1 MGYFKDLKSSLKF
14 GPKVMDPKLAGF
26 NDIQLKLI
34 AGDFRTE
41 GTFAPGSESALET
54 QTLSPVQNKPKTE
67 EWKPTVLLK
76 ALSVKSKDG
85 ATKRYEPGF
94 LPPTLL
100 AKQIIDKKLGK
111 GKINEYSWNEDNA
124 WVGHLLNSHIES
136 DYYKEFE
143 KNFVSKDTEYKIKE
157 KITDVTETD
166 AYSARDFYLRFN
178 DQSTD
183 YFRHN
188 LHIDGYTNLKSGK
201 NARESWTGR
210 SRDEF
215 SSEENFRLASFKNTP
230 YENNDPVTYGFQIV
244 IDAVSSPLLNGS
256 VEEFISQFSYI
267 SEIASKAIVIDDFKR
282 QFIKIFKTKGS
293 INIAGDTRYDD
304 QNVLIK
310 KQRNGQA
317 MVSSTSGLLADYA
330 AAGSGPGNKLYRSGK
345 KAYMSYYLQKIDGL
359 SKLIESNL
367 PDTKKYI
374 ADYGKDIIKL
384 TFLEDVSST
393 MGALAH
399 LYKLLYWSKPNGKNL
414 IPENLLRFNCEI
426 IVSECRNFNRVRKA
440 ANTTGDLEIIKDNVS
455 RYIYSLRECQ
465 FYFNTMPHE
474 DAIDMGNIKTYGD
487 GQGAF
492 EVTFDYKYSTSKFE
506 KWIPDTDKFGKYV
519 GYNSGAIWKIGNKNM
534 SRSNAIVDNGFV
546 TIDTSIPRFYTA
558 NTNTTR
564 NNGVTTAIIFD
575 RFGSPFW
582 EDTLPPRPLAPITS
596 GMTTTPPTLTPV
608 GDSVGEDEEAGG
620 SKKEDRKKKRKE
632 GLDKF
637 KETSKKIGVNIAKSA
652 ATFVFNEVNNQ
663 INMRARMLEDT
674 INKARALLGLGG
686 ISGTPKRV
694 YPRPY
699 SPHSFGIFFDVRNEL
714 FNFIGEEVAGI
725 IGGAMQTILP
735 GTQMNIPFKMP
746 NVGATLDKLTK
757 GFSLYDVEKKIMGKM
772 SSKGPKVPFFD
783 DTKHSTKWAGS
794 SINKIYNSTTTFKYP
809 MTTENTKYGGGM
821 GVLAF
826 SYMKSKGNIYS
837 DGNTN
842 PAKMLDKFSNPG
854 KASGK
859 GSQRTYIPIGTKDFN
874 KIGFGV
880 TKGGDHQKYPAPLS
894 QGNNTLTNIV
904 QSGTI
909 WSYPVNDKKFG
920 K

>member
-1 MGYFKDLKSSLKF
+1 MGYFKDLKF
-14 GPKVMDPKLAGF
+14 GAKTMDPKLEPF
-26 NDIQLKLI
+26 KDIHLKLI
-34 AGDFRTE
+34 EGDFRTE
-41 GTFAPGSESALET
+41 GTFAPGSKSAVET
-54 QTLSPVQNKPKTE
+54 KTLSPVQTPTKPE

-85 ATKRYEPGF
+85 QTKRYEPGF
-94 LPPTLL
+94 LPPAFL
-100 AKQIIDKKLGK
+100 AKQIFDKKLGK

-136 DYYKEFE
+136 DYYKVFE
-143 KNFVSKDTEYKIKE
+143 EQFKSRDTEYKIKE
-157 KITDVTETD
+157 KTTAVVESDS
-166 AYSARDFYLRFN
+166 YSARDFYLRFN

-210 SRDEF
+210 AHDEF
-215 SSEENFRLASFKNTP
+215 TSEENFRLASFKNTP

-256 VEEFISQFSYI
+256 VEEFISEFSYI

-282 QFIKIFKTKGS
+282 QFTKIFKTKGNLS
-293 INIAGDTRYDD
+293 VAD
-304 QNVLIK
+304 QNRYKGDDVLINA
-310 KQRNGQA
+310 QRNGQT
-317 MVSSTSGLLADYA
+317 MVSSSSGLLYDYA
-330 AAGSGPGNKLYRSGK
+330 NAPSTSKTLYRAGK
-345 KAYMSYYLQKIDGL
+345 KAYMSYYLQKVEGL
-359 SKLIESNL
+359 GKLIETNL
-367 PDTKKYI
+367 PDAKKYI
-374 ADYGKDIIKL
+374 ADYGKDTIKL

-440 ANTTGDLEIIKDNVS
+440 ANSTGDLEIIKDNVS

-474 DAIDMGNIKTYGD
+474 DSIDMGNIKTYGE
-487 GQGAF
+487 GGAAF
-492 EVTFDYKYSTSKFE
+492 EVVFDYKYSASKFE
-506 KWIPDTDKFGKYV
+506 KWVPDTEKFGKYV

-534 SRSNAIVDNGFV
+534 KRGNAVKEGGFI

-564 NNGVTTAIIFD
+564 GNGVTSAIIFD
-575 RFGSPFW
+575 KFGSPFW
-582 EDTLPPRPLAPITS
+582 EDDEVKIGTLPPKPLEPIA
-596 GMTTTPPTLTPV
+596 TTAPPTITKP
-608 GDSVGEDEEAGG
+608 GDSVGEDEEAKGA
-620 SKKEDRKKKRKE
+620 KKEERKKKRKE

-637 KETSKKIGVNIAKSA
+637 KENSKKVAVNIAKGA
-652 ATFVFNEVNNQ
+652 AAFVFNEVNNQ
-663 INMRARMLEDT
+663 ISMRARMLEDT
-674 INKARALLGLGG
+674 INKARNLLGLGG

-714 FNFIGEEVAGI
+714 FNFVGEEVAGI

-772 SSKGPKVPFFD
+772 STKGPKVPFFD
-783 DTKHSTKWAGS
+783 DSKHSTKWAGS
-794 SINKIYNSTTTFKYP
+794 SINKIYNTTTTFKYP
-809 MTTENTKYGGGM
+809 ITTENTKYGGGM
-821 GVLAF
+821 GVLAL
-826 SYMKSKGNIYS
+826 SYMKPKGNIYS

-859 GSQRTYIPIGTKDFN
+859 GAQRTYIPVGTKDFN
-874 KIGFGV
+874 KVGFGV

-894 QGNNTLTNIV
+894 QSNSTLTQIV
-904 QSGTI
+904 QAGTI

>member
-1 MGYFKDLKSSLKF
+1 MGYFKDLKF
-14 GPKVMDPKLAGF
+14 GPKKLDPKLASF
-26 NDIQLKLI
+26 NDIHLKLI

-41 GTFAPGSESALET
+41 GSFAPGSKSSTEN
-54 QTLSPVQNKPKTE
+54 QTLSPVQTQPKTE
-67 EWKPTVLLK
+67 EWNPTVLLK
-76 ALSVKSKDG
+76 ALYVKSKDG
-85 ATKRYEPGF
+85 STKRYEPGF
-94 LPPTLL
+94 LPPAFLS
-100 AKQIIDKKLGK
+100 KQIIDKKLGK

-124 WVGHLLNSHIES
+124 WIGHLLNSHIES
-136 DYYKEFE
+136 DYYKEFVDQ
-143 KNFVSKDTEYKIKE
+143 FVSVDTEYKIKE
-157 KITDVTETD
+157 KITTVTEKD

-210 SRDEF
+210 AHNAF
-215 SSEENFRLASFKNTP
+215 TSEENFRLASFKNTP
-230 YENNDPVTYGFQIV
+230 YENNDPVMYGFQIV
-244 IDAVSSPLLNGS
+244 IDSVSSPLLNGS

-282 QFIKIFKTKGS
+282 QFTKIFKTKGTIHES
-293 INIAGDTRYDD
+293 KYSPDNILIN
-304 QNVLIK
+304 
-310 KQRNGQA
+310 KQRDNQTMISNG
-317 MVSSTSGLLADYA
+317 SGLLYDYA
-330 AAGSGPGNKLYRSGK
+330 AAESAPGNKLYRSGK

-359 SKLIESNL
+359 SKLIETNL
-367 PDTKKYI
+367 PDAKKYI
-374 ADYGKDIIKL
+374 ADYGKDTIKL

-440 ANTTGDLEIIKDNVS
+440 ANSTGDLEIIKDNVS

-465 FYFNTMPHE
+465 FYFNSMPHE
-474 DAIDMGNIKTYGD
+474 DSIDMGNIKTYDSG
-487 GQGAF
+487 F

-506 KWIPDTDKFGKYV
+506 KWVPDPEKFGKYV

-534 SRSNAIVDNGFV
+534 NRKNAVVDGGFI

-564 NNGVTTAIIFD
+564 NNGVTSAIIFD
-575 RFGSPFW
+575 KIGSPFW
-582 EDTLPPRPLAPITS
+582 EDEEVKI
-596 GMTTTPPTLTPV
+596 GTLTPLLANQAPTAPPQLSKP

-620 SKKEDRKKKRKE
+620 SKKEARKKKRKE

-637 KETSKKIGVNIAKSA
+637 KENSKKVAVNIAKGA
-652 ATFVFNEVNNQ
+652 AAFVFNEVNNQ
-663 INMRARMLEDT
+663 INTRARMLEDT
-674 INKARALLGLGG
+674 IHKAQALLGLGG
-686 ISGTPKRV
+686 MKNPPKRV

-746 NVGATLDKLTK
+746 NVGATLAKITK
-757 GFSLYDVEKKIMGKM
+757 GFSLYDVEKKIIGKM

-794 SINKIYNSTTTFKYP
+794 SINKIYNTTTTFKYP
-809 MTTENTKYGGGM
+809 MTTENAKYGGGL
-821 GVLAF
+821 GVLAI
-826 SYMKSKGNIYS
+826 SYMKPKGNIYS
-837 DGNTN
+837 DGSTK
-842 PAKMLDKFSNPG
+842 PAKMINKYSNPLNN
-854 KASGK
+854 KF
-859 GSQRTYIPIGTKDFN
+859 PVGTKDYNQIQFPA
-874 KIGFGV
+874 GA
-880 TKGGDHQKYPAPLS
+880 QKYPLPLILSNTTLS
-894 QGNNTLTNIV
+894 QIV
-904 QSGTI
+904 KSGTK
-909 WSYPVNDKKFG
+909 WNFPGVTG
-920 K
+920 